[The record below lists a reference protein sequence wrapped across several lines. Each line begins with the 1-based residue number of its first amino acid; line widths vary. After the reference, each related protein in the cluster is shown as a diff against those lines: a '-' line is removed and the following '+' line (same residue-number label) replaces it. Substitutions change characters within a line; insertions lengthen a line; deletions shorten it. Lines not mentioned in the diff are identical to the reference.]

1 MNKFLFIGII
11 LLALTACNSNNRF
24 EIKGEIT
31 NAAKEKMYLEHIGLM
46 KVIQL
51 DSVVLSDK
59 GSFKFKAPRPAF
71 PDFYRLRINNKTIDF
86 AVDSCET
93 ISVNADFKNFSTDYK
108 IEGSHQSVDIQKLRK
123 SVSAIQLKAN
133 GLNPEMSAE
142 ERNAKITEIT
152 SDIEKHKAMA
162 RQLILQNPR
171 STTAY
176 FAIYQKINDTY
187 LFSPYV
193 KEDRPFCAAVAT
205 SYNAFMPDYERT
217 KNLYALVMDA
227 IKTERN
233 QKTNQAWAEIMRNA
247 STGYIDIAL
256 KDRTD
261 KVRKLSE
268 LEGKLVIIDF
278 SSYEMENNIQ
288 YTFELRELYNKYHNR
303 GLEIFQISLDKSKL
317 VWEGATTNIPWV
329 CVRDENGPNTPSVA
343 TYNVSSIPTLFLLNR
358 KGVITGRY
366 YDFKSLE
373 DQIKK
378 LL

>member
-24 EIKGEIT
+24 EIKGEVT

-46 KVIQL
+46 NVIQL

-108 IEGSHQSVDIQKLRK
+108 IEGSLQSVEIQKLRK

-142 ERNAKITEIT
+142 ERNAKIAEIT

-193 KEDRPFCAAVAT
+193 KEDRPYCAAVAT

-256 KDRTD
+256 KDRSD

-268 LEGKLVIIDF
+268 LEAKLVIIDF

-358 KGVITGRY
+358 KGVIAGRF

>member
-1 MNKFLFIGII
+1 MNKFLFFGII
-11 LLALTACNSNNRF
+11 LLALTACNSNNSF
-24 EIKGEIT
+24 EVKGEIT
-31 NAAKEKMYLEHIGLM
+31 NATKEKMYLEHIGLM
-46 KVIQL
+46 SVIKL

-59 GSFKFKAPRPAF
+59 GSFKFKAPRPSY
-71 PDFYRLRINNKTIDF
+71 PDFYRLRIKDKTIDF
-86 AVDSCET
+86 AVDSCEK
-93 ISVNADFKNFSTDYK
+93 ISINADFNKFSTEYK
-108 IEGSHQSVDIQKLRK
+108 IEGSLQSAEIQRLRK
-123 SVSAIQLKAN
+123 SLSAIQLKAN
-133 GLNPEMSAE
+133 DLNPEMSAG
-142 ERNAKITEIT
+142 ERDAKIAEIT

-176 FAIYQKINDTY
+176 FAIYQKINNTY
-187 LFSPYV
+187 LFSPYI
-193 KEDRPFCAAVAT
+193 KEDKPFCAAVAT

-227 IKTERN
+227 IKTERD
-233 QKTNQAWAEIMRNA
+233 QKANQAWAEIMKNA

-256 KDRTD
+256 KDRSD
-261 KVRKLSE
+261 KIRKLSE

-278 SSYEMENNIQ
+278 SSYEMENNVQ
-288 YTFELRELYNKYHNR
+288 YTFELRDLYNKYHNR
-303 GLEIFQISLDKSKL
+303 GLEIFQISLDRSKL
-317 VWEGATTNIPWV
+317 VWEGATANIPWV

-343 TYNVSSIPTLFLLNR
+343 TYNVSSIPTMFLLNR
-358 KGVITGRY
+358 SGVITGRY

>member
-1 MNKFLFIGII
+1 MNKFLFTGII
-11 LLALTACNSNNRF
+11 ILALTACNSNNRF
-24 EIKGEIT
+24 EIKGEIS

-46 KVIQL
+46 NVIKL
-51 DSVVLSDK
+51 DSVVLSEN
-59 GSFKFKAPRPAF
+59 GSFKFKSPRPAY
-71 PDFYRLRINNKTIDF
+71 PDFYRLRINDKTIDF

-93 ISVNADFKNFSTDYK
+93 ISVNADFNNFSTGYK
-108 IEGSHQSVDIQKLRK
+108 IEGSVQSAEIQKLRK
-123 SVSAIQLKAN
+123 SLSAIQMKAN
-133 GLNPEMSAE
+133 SLNPEMSAG
-142 ERNAKITEIT
+142 ERDVKIAEIT

-193 KEDRPFCAAVAT
+193 KEDKPYCAAVAT

-227 IKTERN
+227 IKTERS
-233 QKTNQAWAEIMRNA
+233 QKANQAWAEIMKNA

-261 KVRKLSE
+261 KIRKLSE
-268 LEGKLVIIDF
+268 LEGRLVIIDF
-278 SSYEMENNIQ
+278 SSYEMENNVQ
-288 YTFELRELYNKYHNR
+288 YTFELRDLYNKYHTR
-303 GLEIFQISLDKSKL
+303 GLEIFQVSLDRSKL
-317 VWEGATTNIPWV
+317 VWEAATTNIPWV
-329 CVRDENGPNTPSVA
+329 CVRDENGPNTPCVA
-343 TYNVSSIPTLFLLNR
+343 TYNVQSVPTLFLLNR
-358 KGVITGRY
+358 SGVITGRY
-366 YDFKSLE
+366 YDFKSIE